1 MGHVSASPKSGSG
14 AAMQSE
20 ARRSEPNPVL
30 ANQPSPSSP
39 APTLCVRARATHHA
53 ATDGK
58 ARAATEIL
66 DVRKTETR
74 ASSRLHSSSGKGA
87 AAADQTA
94 RDAFKVVHPD
104 SNFAPF
110 NSPAARAADESFA
123 ASNPM
128 HVGAQGQVPSNQ
140 DGEMESLKERTL
152 RIYNETPDTMRQT
165 NLSLGTEDGDEE
177 ESAVV

>member
-14 AAMQSE
+14 AAKQSE
-20 ARRSEPNPVL
+20 ARQSEPNPVL

-66 DVRKTETR
+66 DVRKTESR

-87 AAADQTA
+87 AAADQTT
-94 RDAFKVVHPD
+94 RDAFKVVHTG
-104 SNFAPF
+104 SVFAPF
-110 NSPAARAADESFA
+110 DSPAEDGFGAQ
-123 ASNPM
+123 NPM
-128 HVGAQGQVPSNQ
+128 HAGAQGVAPPNQ
-140 DGEMESLKERTL
+140 DGAAESLKERTL
-152 RIYNETPDTMRQT
+152 RIFNETPDPMRQT
-165 NLSLGTEDGDEE
+165 NTSLGTGDGEVEE
-177 ESAVV
+177 EDHAVV